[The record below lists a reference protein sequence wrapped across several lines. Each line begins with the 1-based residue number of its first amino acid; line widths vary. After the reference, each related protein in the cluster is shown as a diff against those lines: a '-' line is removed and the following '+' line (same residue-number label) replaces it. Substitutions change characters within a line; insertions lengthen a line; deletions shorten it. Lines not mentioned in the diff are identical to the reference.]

1 MTEQRVL
8 TTASA
13 PGKVVLSGEYAVL
26 VGAPAVCMAI
36 DRRAHVTITASDTEH
51 HVVSRVGKNVELC
64 RFKSRD
70 GVIEW
75 IDAGDDFALLEAV
88 WETVGFTPTSNV
100 SLQLD
105 TSEFSDVATG
115 NKTGIGSS
123 AALTVALT
131 AALCELN
138 SGELSSSAAQPATTA
153 FDAHQKFQDGR
164 GSGVDIATSFAG
176 GLIEYVMNG
185 RETHQLTWPDELA
198 YALIWT
204 GAPASTMQK
213 LDRLARS
220 KPRPSRAA
228 LVYSA
233 RRLGKAWR
241 KGRADNILNEYHD
254 YINVLRE
261 FSVDH
266 DIGIFDAGHAE
277 LVLAARAAGLVYKP
291 CGAGGGDVG
300 IVLADSAAAVESFL
314 GAALGG
320 SSKVLDARLDVKGM
334 QVERTNSG

>member
-1 MTEQRVL
+1 MTEQQIL
-8 TTASA
+8 ATASA

-36 DRRAHVTITASDTEH
+36 DRRAHVTIAASDGEH
-51 HVVSRVGKNVELC
+51 HVVSRVGKSNEPC
-64 RFKSRD
+64 RFKSSD
-70 GVIEW
+70 GIIEW
-75 IDAGDDFALLEAV
+75 IDDGDDFALLEDV
-88 WETVGFTPTSNV
+88 WETVGLAPTSNV
-100 SLQLD
+100 SLRLD
-105 TSEFSDVATG
+105 TREFSDVATG
-115 NKTGIGSS
+115 NKMGIGSS

-131 AALCELN
+131 AAFGELN
-138 SGELSSSAAQPATTA
+138 SGKQNSNTPEPATAA
-153 FDAHQKFQDGR
+153 FDAHQKFQGGR
-164 GSGVDIATSFAG
+164 GSGVDIATSVAG

-185 RETHQLTWPDELA
+185 RETHQLTWPDDLA
-198 YALIWT
+198 CALIWT
-204 GAPASTMQK
+204 GAPASTTQK

-241 KGRADNILNEYHD
+241 KGRA
-254 YINVLRE
+254 VLRE

-277 LVLAARAAGLVYKP
+277 LVVAARAAGLVYKP

-314 GAALGG
+314 GTALGG
-320 SSKVLDARLDVKGM
+320 SGHVLDARLDVKGV
-334 QVERTNSG
+334 QAE

>member
-1 MTEQRVL
+1 MTEQQIL
-8 TTASA
+8 ATASA

-26 VGAPAVCMAI
+26 AGAPAVCMAI
-36 DRRAHVTITASDTEH
+36 DRRAHVTVAASDSEH
-51 HVVSRVGKNVELC
+51 HVVSRVAKNSKPC
-64 RFKSRD
+64 RFKSSD

-75 IDAGDDFALLEAV
+75 IDAGEDFALLEAV
-88 WETVGFTPTSNV
+88 WETVGLAPTSNL

-105 TSEFSDVATG
+105 TSEFSDIATG

-138 SGELSSSAAQPATTA
+138 SGEQKSSAPQSATAA
-153 FDAHQKFQDGR
+153 FDAHHKFQGGR
-164 GSGVDIATSFAG
+164 GSGVDIATSGAG

-185 RETHQLTWPDELA
+185 RNIRRLSWPDELA
-198 YALIWT
+198 YALVWT
-204 GAPASTMQK
+204 GAPASTTQK

-233 RRLGKAWR
+233 RRLGKAWQ

-277 LVLAARAAGLVYKP
+277 LVFAAQAAGIVYKP

-314 GAALGG
+314 GNAVDG
-320 SSKVLDARLDVKGM
+320 SGQVLDARLDGKGV
-334 QVERTNSG
+334 QAERTDSG

>member
-1 MTEQRVL
+1 MTEQQIL
-8 TTASA
+8 ATASA

-36 DRRAHVTITASDTEH
+36 DRRAHVTIAARDDAH
-51 HVVSRVGKNVELC
+51 HVVSRVGTSNKPC
-64 RFKSRD
+64 RFKSSD

-88 WETVGFTPTSNV
+88 WETVGFEPTSNV
-100 SLQLD
+100 SLRLD
-105 TSEFSDVATG
+105 TREFSDVASG

-123 AALTVALT
+123 AALT
-131 AALCELN
+131 AALAAALGDLN
-138 SGELSSSAAQPATTA
+138 SGEQNSNAPEAATVA
-153 FDAHQKFQDGR
+153 FDAHQKFQGGR
-164 GSGVDIATSFAG
+164 GSGVDIATSVAG

-185 RETHQLTWPDELA
+185 RETHQLTWPDELV

-204 GAPASTMQK
+204 GAPASTKQK

-241 KGRADNILNEYHD
+241 KGQAGNILNEYHD
-254 YINVLRE
+254 YISVLRE

-277 LVLAARAAGLVYKP
+277 LVIAARAAGLVYKP

-300 IVLADSAAAVESFL
+300 IVLADSTAAVESFL
-314 GAALGG
+314 GTALGG
-320 SSKVLDARLDVKGM
+320 SGQVLDARLDVRG
-334 QVERTNSG
+334 VLAE

>member
-1 MTEQRVL
+1 MTEQQIL
-8 TTASA
+8 ATASA

-36 DRRAHVTITASDTEH
+36 DRRAHVTIAASPGEH
-51 HVVSRVGKNVELC
+51 HIVSRAGTNNEPC
-64 RFKSRD
+64 RFKSSD

-75 IDAGDDFALLEAV
+75 IDAGDDFALLDAV
-88 WETVGFTPTSNV
+88 WEAVGFEPTPNV
-100 SLQLD
+100 SLRLD
-105 TSEFSDVATG
+105 TREFSDVATG

-131 AALCELN
+131 AAL
-138 SGELSSSAAQPATTA
+138 GALSSGDQNPSAPEPETA
-153 FDAHQKFQDGR
+153 AFKAHQKFQGGR
-164 GSGVDIATSFAG
+164 GSGVDIATSVAG
-176 GLIEYVMNG
+176 GLVEYVMNR

-198 YALIWT
+198 YALIWV
-204 GAPASTMQK
+204 GAPASTTQK

-228 LVYSA
+228 LVYSS
-233 RRLGKAWR
+233 RRLGIAWR

-254 YINVLRE
+254 YIDVLRE

-300 IVLADSAAAVESFL
+300 IVLADSASAVESFL
-314 GAALGG
+314 GTALG
-320 SSKVLDARLDVKGM
+320 SSGQVLDARLDVKGV
-334 QVERTNSG
+334 QAERTDSE

>member
-1 MTEQRVL
+1 MTELQILV
-8 TTASA
+8 TASA

-36 DRRAHVTITASDTEH
+36 DRRARVTITNSDTEH
-51 HVVSRVGKNVELC
+51 HVASRVGQNVEPC
-64 RFKSRD
+64 RFRGRD
-70 GVIEW
+70 GGIEW
-75 IDAGDDFALLEAV
+75 IDAGDEFALLEAV
-88 WETVGFTPTSNV
+88 WESVGCTPTSSL

-105 TSEFSDVATG
+105 TSEFSDIATG

-138 SGELSSSAAQPATTA
+138 STAAQPATIA
-153 FDAHQKFQDGR
+153 FDAHQKFQGGR
-164 GSGVDIATSFAG
+164 GSGVDIATSVAG
-176 GLIEYVMNG
+176 GLVQFVMSG
-185 RETHQLTWPDELA
+185 RDVNQLSWPDELA

-204 GAPASTMQK
+204 GAPASTTQK

-241 KGRADNILNEYHD
+241 KGRAKNILNEYHD

-261 FSVDH
+261 FSIDH

-277 LVLAARAAGLVYKP
+277 LVRASRAAGLVYKP

-300 IVLADSAAAVESFL
+300 IVLADNAVAVESFL
-314 GAALGG
+314 GTALGG
-320 SSKVLDARLDVKGM
+320 SAQVLDARLDIKG
-334 QVERTNSG
+334 VEAERTDSE

>member
-1 MTEQRVL
+1 MTERQIL
-8 TTASA
+8 ATASA

-36 DRRAHVTITASDTEH
+36 DRRAQVTITASDTEH
-51 HVVSRVGKNVELC
+51 HVVSRVGQKAEPC
-64 RFKSRD
+64 RFKSHD
-70 GVIEW
+70 GGIEW
-75 IDAGDDFALLEAV
+75 IDAGDDFALLEVV
-88 WETVGFTPTSNV
+88 WQTVGFTPTSKL

-138 SGELSSSAAQPATTA
+138 SGESNSNAPQPATIA
-153 FDAHQKFQDGR
+153 FDAHQAFQDGR
-164 GSGVDIATSFAG
+164 GSGVDIATSGAG

-185 RETHQLTWPDELA
+185 RNIHRLSWPDELA

-204 GAPASTMQK
+204 GAPASTTQK

-241 KGRADNILNEYHD
+241 KGRADKILNEYHD

-261 FSVDH
+261 FSIDH
-266 DIGIFDAGHAE
+266 DIGIFDGGHAE
-277 LVLAARAAGLVYKP
+277 LVRASRAAGLVYKP

-300 IVLADSAAAVESFL
+300 IVLADSATAVESFL
-314 GAALGG
+314 GSALGG
-320 SSKVLDARLDVKGM
+320 NGQVLDARLDVKGV
-334 QVERTNSG
+334 QAERTDSG

>member
-1 MTEQRVL
+1 MTEQQIL
-8 TTASA
+8 ATASA

-36 DRRAHVTITASDTEH
+36 DRRAHVTIAASDSEH
-51 HVVSRVGKNVELC
+51 HVVSRAGTNNDLC
-64 RFKSRD
+64 RFKSSD

-88 WETVGFTPTSNV
+88 WEIVGYEPTPNV
-100 SLQLD
+100 SLRLD
-105 TSEFSDVATG
+105 TREFSDLATG
-115 NKTGIGSS
+115 NKMGIGSS
-123 AALTVALT
+123 AALTVALA
-131 AALCELN
+131 AAL
-138 SGELSSSAAQPATTA
+138 GELSSGEQISNAPEPAIAA
-153 FDAHQKFQDGR
+153 FGAHRKFQRGR
-164 GSGVDIATSFAG
+164 GSGIDIATSVAG
-176 GLIEYVMNG
+176 GLIEYAMNG
-185 RETHQLTWPDELA
+185 RATHQLTWPDELA

-204 GAPASTMQK
+204 GAPASTTQK

-228 LVYSA
+228 LVYSS

-254 YINVLRE
+254 YIDVLRE

-314 GAALGG
+314 GTALGENG
-320 SSKVLDARLDVKGM
+320 HVLDARLDVKGV
-334 QVERTNSG
+334 QAERIDSE

>member
-1 MTEQRVL
+1 MTERQIL
-8 TTASA
+8 ATASA

-36 DRRAHVTITASDTEH
+36 DRRARVTIMASDTEH
-51 HVVSRVGKNVELC
+51 HVVSRVGQTAEPC
-64 RFKSRD
+64 RFKSQD
-70 GVIEW
+70 GGIEW
-75 IDAGDDFALLEAV
+75 IDGGGDFALLEAV
-88 WETVGFTPTSNV
+88 WQAVGFTPTS
-100 SLQLD
+100 SLLLQLD

-123 AALTVALT
+123 AALTAALA

-138 SGELSSSAAQPATTA
+138 SNTPQRATIA
-153 FDAHQKFQDGR
+153 FDAHQAFQGGR
-164 GSGVDIATSFAG
+164 GSGVDIATSVAG

-185 RETHQLTWPDELA
+185 RNMHRLSWPDELA

-204 GAPASTMQK
+204 GAPASTTQK
-213 LDRLARS
+213 LDLLARS

-228 LVYSA
+228 LVYSS
-233 RRLGKAWR
+233 RRLSKAWR

-261 FSVDH
+261 FSIDH
-266 DIGIFDAGHAE
+266 SIGIFDAGHAE
-277 LVLAARAAGLVYKP
+277 LVRASRAAGLVYKP

-300 IVLADSAAAVESFL
+300 IVLADNATAVESFL
-314 GAALGG
+314 GSALGG
-320 SSKVLDARLDVKGM
+320 SGQILDARLDIEGV
-334 QVERTNSG
+334 QAERTDSG

>member
-1 MTEQRVL
+1 MTEQQIL
-8 TTASA
+8 ATASA

-36 DRRAHVTITASDTEH
+36 DRRAHVTIAASNSEH
-51 HVVSRVGKNVELC
+51 HVVSRVGINSKPC
-64 RFKSRD
+64 RFKSSD

-75 IDAGDDFALLEAV
+75 IDAGDDFALLEVV
-88 WETVGFTPTSNV
+88 WETVGLAPTTNV
-100 SLQLD
+100 ALQLD

-131 AALCELN
+131 AALD
-138 SGELSSSAAQPATTA
+138 ELSSGEQNSNVPEPATAA
-153 FDAHQKFQDGR
+153 FDAHQKFQGGR
-164 GSGVDIATSFAG
+164 GSGVDIATSVTG
-176 GLIEYVMNG
+176 GLIEYVMTG
-185 RETHQLTWPDELA
+185 RETHQLTWPNELA

-204 GAPASTMQK
+204 GAPASTTQK

-241 KGRADNILNEYHD
+241 EGRADNILYEYHD

-300 IVLADSAAAVESFL
+300 IVLADSEAAVESFL
-314 GAALGG
+314 GTALGG
-320 SSKVLDARLDVKGM
+320 SGQFLDARMDVKGV
-334 QVERTNSG
+334 QAE

>member
-1 MTEQRVL
+1 MTEQRIL
-8 TTASA
+8 ATASA

-36 DRRAHVTITASDTEH
+36 DRRAHVTVEASDSEH
-51 HVVSRVGKNVELC
+51 HVVSRVARNSKPC
-64 RFKSRD
+64 RFKSSD

-75 IDAGDDFALLEAV
+75 LDAGDDFSLLEAV
-88 WETVGFTPTSNV
+88 WESTGLAPTSNV

-131 AALCELN
+131 AAFRELN
-138 SGELSSSAAQPATTA
+138 SGEQNSNAPELATAA
-153 FDAHQKFQDGR
+153 FDAHHKFQGGR
-164 GSGVDIATSFAG
+164 GSGVDIATSVAG

-185 RETHQLTWPDELA
+185 RETHQLSWPEELA
-198 YALIWT
+198 YALVWT
-204 GAPASTMQK
+204 GAPASTTQK

-220 KPRPSRAA
+220 TPRPSRAA

-277 LVLAARAAGLVYKP
+277 LVLAARADGIVYKP

-314 GAALGG
+314 ANALGG
-320 SSKVLDARLDVKGM
+320 RGQILDARLDVKGV
-334 QVERTNSG
+334 QAE

>member
-1 MTEQRVL
+1 MTEQQVL
-8 TTASA
+8 ATASA
-13 PGKVVLSGEYAVL
+13 PGKVILSGEYAVL

-36 DRRAHVTITASDTEH
+36 DRRAYVTISASDSEY
-51 HVVSRVGKNVELC
+51 HVVRRVGIDNTPC
-64 RFKSRD
+64 RFKSSG

-75 IDAGDDFALLEAV
+75 LDGGDDFALLEAV
-88 WETVGFTPTSNV
+88 WETVGFEPTSNV

-105 TSEFSDVATG
+105 TREFLDLATG

-131 AALCELN
+131 AAL
-138 SGELSSSAAQPATTA
+138 GELTAHAAEPATAA
-153 FDAHQKFQDGR
+153 FDAHQKFQGGR
-164 GSGVDIATSFAG
+164 GSGVDIATSVAG
-176 GLIEYVMNG
+176 GLVEYVMNG
-185 RETHQLTWPDELA
+185 HETHQLNWPEALV

-204 GAPASTMQK
+204 GAPASTTQK

-228 LVYSA
+228 LVYSS
-233 RRLGKAWR
+233 RRLSRAWCE
-241 KGRADNILNEYHD
+241 GRADNILNEYHD
-254 YINVLRE
+254 YIDVLRE

-277 LVLAARAAGLVYKP
+277 LSLTARAAGLVYKP

-300 IVLADSAAAVESFL
+300 IVLATCAAVVESFL
-314 GAALGG
+314 GTALGE
-320 SSKVLDARLDVKGM
+320 SDQILDARLDVQGV
-334 QVERTNSG
+334 QSERTDNG

>member
-1 MTEQRVL
+1 MTEQQIL
-8 TTASA
+8 ATASA
-13 PGKVVLSGEYAVL
+13 PGKVILSGEYAVL
-26 VGAPAVCMAI
+26 AGAPAVCMAI
-36 DRRAHVTITASDTEH
+36 DRRAHVTIAASDSEH
-51 HVVSRVGKNVELC
+51 HVVSRVGTNNKSC
-64 RFKSRD
+64 RFRSSD

-75 IDAGDDFALLEAV
+75 IDDGGDFALLESA
-88 WETVGFTPTSNV
+88 WETLGFEPTSNV
-100 SLQLD
+100 SLRLD
-105 TSEFSDVATG
+105 TCEFSDIATG

-131 AALCELN
+131 AAL
-138 SGELSSSAAQPATTA
+138 GELSSGEQNSNAPEPAIAA
-153 FDAHQKFQDGR
+153 FDAHQKFQGGR
-164 GSGVDIATSFAG
+164 GSGVDIATSVAG

-185 RETHQLTWPDELA
+185 RETRQLTWPEDLA
-198 YALIWT
+198 CALIWT

-220 KPRPSRAA
+220 NPRPSRAA

-300 IVLADSAAAVESFL
+300 IVLADSTAAVESFL
-314 GAALGG
+314 GTALGG
-320 SSKVLDARLDVKGM
+320 SGHVLDARLDAKGV
-334 QVERTNSG
+334 QAE

>member
-1 MTEQRVL
+1 MTEQQIL
-8 TTASA
+8 ATASA

-36 DRRAHVTITASDTEH
+36 DRRAHVTITASDSEH
-51 HVVSRVGKNVELC
+51 HVVSRVGTNNKSC
-64 RFKSRD
+64 RFRSSD

-75 IDAGDDFALLEAV
+75 IDDGDDFALLESA
-88 WETVGFTPTSNV
+88 WETLGFEPTSNV
-100 SLQLD
+100 SLRLD
-105 TSEFSDVATG
+105 TCEFSDIATG

-131 AALCELN
+131 AAL
-138 SGELSSSAAQPATTA
+138 GELSSGEQKSNAPESAIAA
-153 FDAHQKFQDGR
+153 FDAHQKFQGGR
-164 GSGVDIATSFAG
+164 GSGVDIATSVAG

-185 RETHQLTWPDELA
+185 RETHQLIWPEDLA
-198 YALIWT
+198 CALIWT

-314 GAALGG
+314 GTALGENG
-320 SSKVLDARLDVKGM
+320 HVLDARLDVKGV
-334 QVERTNSG
+334 QAE